1 MRFALSVIF
10 RSLAFAMCAVP
21 ILSAKPGPFTAFTDG
36 ETFTYRVAW
45 GVFFHAGEIVISA
58 HAEKGADGAKVIRI
72 TTDTATHGFVRGLYA
87 YSNRAEGVIDQATGR
102 LLVLREKG
110 SDGKHF
116 TDNETTFDYERKIAQ
131 YLDRAHPD
139 RTAQIPIPSGNPIDL
154 ISALV
159 DARNWN
165 LKPGDKRNVLV
176 NFGDEFFPLTLY
188 AEGYDD
194 VRAPLGSFHTLVLVP
209 RMEENPKGIFKR
221 GGEIKVWI
229 SQEGQKLPVK
239 MQLKLKFGA
248 ATLYLTDYR
257 KAAMPDKPAE

>member
-1 MRFALSVIF
+1 MRFALSVVF
-10 RSLAFAMCAVP
+10 CSLAFAMCALP
-21 ILSAKPGPFTAFTDG
+21 PLAANPGPFTAFSDG

-45 GVFFHAGEIVISA
+45 GFLFHAGDIVISA
-58 HAEKGADGAKVIRI
+58 HIETGADGAQAIRI
-72 TTDTATHGFVRGLYA
+72 ITETATHGLVRDLYA

-102 LLVLREKG
+102 LLFFREKG
-110 SDGKHF
+110 SDGRHF
-116 TDNETTFDYERKIAQ
+116 TDNDTTFDYAQKIAR
-131 YLDRAHPD
+131 YVDRAHPD
-139 RTAQIPIPSGNPIDL
+139 RTAQIAIPPGEPLDL

-176 NFGDEFFPLTLY
+176 NFGNEFFPLTLY

-194 VRAPLGSFHTLVLVP
+194 VRVPLGNYHTLVLVP

-229 SQEGQKLPVK
+229 SQEGQRLPVK
-239 MQLKLKFGA
+239 MQLRLKFGA

-257 KAAMPDKPAE
+257 KDGAPEKPAE